1 MDVND
6 MIPDGS
12 KQKLKSFWQKP
23 EGKIGVVLS
32 AIFLGSGFLVF
43 WSKVLP
49 FLLKIASN
57 TVYLAIMLVVLGLII
72 YPFTQSDIRLRMSIA
87 YKLFLKKI
95 AGLIIKTDP
104 IAILK
109 ITIEKGEERLETFE
123 EQREKLR
130 SVLSNLK
137 RKVNS
142 YANQA
147 KESMLAAQQAKKQQV
162 KSQIY
167 LNTQQAGR
175 LQGAAVELSQVSVR
189 LETLYTVISKIYENA
204 KTLLTDKKQEVAL
217 MEDKWVS
224 IRAAYGAMQ
233 SAMKALK
240 GDKDERALFEETV
253 DFVNND
259 LGMKIGEI
267 EYMLD
272 ASETIMDNIDI
283 SNGMFQDK
291 GMKMLEEFEKKAD
304 SWLLGDEVQTSQ
316 FTKTNQTG
324 QIVSNNSERPNQF
337 SDLFNK

>member
-1 MDVND
+1 MNITE
-6 MIPDGS
+6 MIPDDS

-23 EGKIGVVLS
+23 EGKVGMVLS
-32 AIFLGSGFLVF
+32 AMFLGAGFIVF

-49 FLLKIASN
+49 FLLMIASN
-57 TVYLAIMLVVLGLII
+57 TIYLAVMLVVLGLVI

-109 ITIEKGEERLETFE
+109 ITIGKGEERLETFE

-137 RKVNS
+137 RKVSS
-142 YANQA
+142 YASQA
-147 KESMLAAQQAKKQQV
+147 KESMLAAQQAQKQQV

-253 DFVNND
+253 DYVNND

-283 SNGMFQDK
+283 RNGMFQDK

-304 SWLLGDEVQTSQ
+304 SWLLGDQTQTSQ
-316 FTKTNQTG
+316 FTKANQTG
-324 QIVSNNSERPNQF
+324 QVVSNNAERPNQF
-337 SDLFNK
+337 SNLFNS

>member
-1 MDVND
+1 
-6 MIPDGS
+6 MIPDDS

-23 EGKIGVVLS
+23 EGKVGMVLS
-32 AIFLGSGFLVF
+32 AMFLGAGFIVF

-49 FLLKIASN
+49 FLLMIASN
-57 TVYLAIMLVVLGLII
+57 TIYLAVMLVVLGLVI

-109 ITIEKGEERLETFE
+109 ITIGKGEERLETFE

-137 RKVNS
+137 RKVSS
-142 YANQA
+142 YASQA
-147 KESMLAAQQAKKQQV
+147 KESMLAAQQAQKQQV

-253 DFVNND
+253 DYVNND

-283 SNGMFQDK
+283 RNGMFQDK

-304 SWLLGDEVQTSQ
+304 SWLLGDQTQTSQ
-316 FTKTNQTG
+316 FTKANQTG
-324 QIVSNNSERPNQF
+324 QVVSNNAERPNQF
-337 SDLFNK
+337 SNLFNS

>member
-1 MDVND
+1 
-6 MIPDGS
+6 MIPDDS

-23 EGKIGVVLS
+23 EGKVGMVLS
-32 AIFLGSGFLVF
+32 AMFLGAGFIVF

-49 FLLKIASN
+49 FLLMIASN
-57 TVYLAIMLVVLGLII
+57 TIYLAVMLVVLGLVI

-109 ITIEKGEERLETFE
+109 ITIGKGEERLETFE

-137 RKVNS
+137 RKVSS
-142 YANQA
+142 YASQA
-147 KESMLAAQQAKKQQV
+147 KESMLAAQQAQKQQV

-189 LETLYTVISKIYENA
+189 LETLYAVISKIYENA

-253 DFVNND
+253 DYVNND

-283 SNGMFQDK
+283 RNGMFQDK

-304 SWLLGDEVQTSQ
+304 SWLLGDQTQTSQ
-316 FTKTNQTG
+316 FTKANQTG
-324 QIVSNNSERPNQF
+324 QVVSNNAERPNQF
-337 SDLFNK
+337 SNLFNS